1 MKKIIFSLLLVFCLI
16 GINAENKKV
25 EEVSL
30 SYGQCQSVGNVN
42 VEVIYGN
49 NNTAYVKVINY
60 NSHSANVHYTMYGNK
75 SGATRSVIIDSGIL
89 YVKGNGGSNRGSSIK
104 IEAYESVYVKADRIE
119 SCN

>member
-42 VEVIYGN
+42 VQVIYGGD
-49 NNTAYVKVINY
+49 NTAAVKVTNY
-60 NSHSANVHYTMYGNK
+60 NSYSANVHYTMYGNK
-75 SGATRSVIIDSGIL
+75 SGATRSVIIDSGVL
-89 YVKGNGGSNRGSSIK
+89 YVKGNGGKAGGPYIN

>member
-42 VEVIYGN
+42 IEVSYAGRLACVEVIN
-49 NNTAYVKVINY
+49 H
-60 NSHSANVHYTMYGNK
+60 NSYSANVHYTMYGNK
-75 SGATRSVIIDSGIL
+75 NGATRSLIIDSGVL
-89 YVKGNGGSNRGSSIK
+89 YVKGNGGKASGPYIN
-104 IEAYESVYVKADRIE
+104 IEAYESVYVKADRVE